1 MGIGHGDG
9 ENRAEIAA
17 KAAIKSP
24 LMSVSMKGAKGIL
37 FNVSGGSDLTIFE
50 MQKAANII
58 KDTADE
64 DAIVIWGHAINED
77 LNGSMRITV
86 IATGFSEKV
95 TATPH
100 EPNPLTTHT
109 SSAETSRNL
118 LRGRTQLRPQPQP
131 QLSIEEADLQ
141 PSAPEDDIFTV
152 PGVPRTQYDIPA
164 VLRRNQLK
172 GRRQ

>member
-1 MGIGHGDG
+1 
-9 ENRAEIAA
+9 
-17 KAAIKSP
+17 
-24 LMSVSMKGAKGIL
+24 MSVSMKGAKGIL

-58 KDTADE
+58 RDTADE
-64 DAIVIWGHAINED
+64 EAIVIWGHAINEE

-95 TATPH
+95 VTHSPEPVPISTPVG
-100 EPNPLTTHT
+100 
-109 SSAETSRNL
+109 AETIRSSL
-118 LRGRTQLRPQPQP
+118 ARGRAHLRPQPQP

-141 PSAPEDDIFTV
+141 PSVPEDDIFTV
-152 PGVPRTQYDIPA
+152 PGIPKTQYDIPA

-172 GRRQ
+172 GRR